1 MKLGYFTARYLV
13 KAEKSGS
20 VRELEVCDIADV
32 VNKMS
37 ETRRLPGLFQV
48 DYKLG
53 MSSLTDLA
61 GSHSRSK
68 DLLGGLV

>member
-1 MKLGYFTARYLV
+1 MKLGYFTASYLV

-20 VRELEVCDIADV
+20 VREPEVCYIAHV

-48 DYKLG
+48 HYTLG
-53 MSSLTDLA
+53 MSSLTDVA
-61 GSHSRSK
+61 GSHSCSK